1 MYYKMS
7 DKVKDIDIKNDTYYF
22 FDDIININI
31 FHPNN
36 IKIDERSY
44 KNVLIYY
51 IGCVTIKDLKYVKI
65 NSVNLLYLIFIK
77 VNGYIEEINKIKYL
91 KLVPTN
97 VICKIKIFFIF
108 LVFLSITT
116 ALLMPVSICCY
127 MIKYKANQKHYIT
140 VLHHK

>member
-44 KNVLIYY
+44 KNVLISY
-51 IGCVTIKDLKYVKI
+51 IGCVTIKDLKHVKI
-65 NSVNLLYLIFIK
+65 NS
-77 VNGYIEEINKIKYL
+77 
-91 KLVPTN
+91 
-97 VICKIKIFFIF
+97 
-108 LVFLSITT
+108 
-116 ALLMPVSICCY
+116 
-127 MIKYKANQKHYIT
+127 
-140 VLHHK
+140 

>member
-1 MYYKMS
+1 MS

-31 FHPNN
+31 FHPNS

-97 VICKIKIFFIF
+97 
-108 LVFLSITT
+108 
-116 ALLMPVSICCY
+116 
-127 MIKYKANQKHYIT
+127 
-140 VLHHK
+140 

>member
-1 MYYKMS
+1 MS

-36 IKIDERSY
+36 IKMDERSY

-97 VICKIKIFFIF
+97 VICKIKISLFS
-108 LVFLSITT
+108 LSF
-116 ALLMPVSICCY
+116 Y
-127 MIKYKANQKHYIT
+127 
-140 VLHHK
+140 